1 MYNIACVSGDGVGPE
16 IVTCAKN
23 VLTATAEKFGFNLG
37 FTEAVMGGAAID
49 ACGNPM
55 PQNSLDICKSSDAV
69 LLGAVGG
76 PKWDYC
82 SPRPESALLGLR
94 KALNLYANFRKVRLY
109 SELRNSSPLSS
120 EIAEKGIDY
129 IIVREL
135 TGGMYFGEKGY
146 RNGKFGREAYDTEV
160 YGELE
165 IERIARQA
173 FELAEMRGRKL
184 ISIDKAN
191 VLESSRLWRK
201 VVHDVNEDYPTVV
214 LDDLLVDN
222 AAMQLVL
229 KPSDFDVIV
238 TSNMFGD
245 ILSDLGAATV
255 GSIGMLASASLGD
268 TSQGMYEA
276 IHGSAPSLAGK
287 NVVNPIATI
296 LSGAMLLRHS
306 LNKTEAADAI
316 EAAVEKTLKESY
328 RTFDIADRNTSA
340 DYVLTTTDM
349 TAKIIQRI

>member
-16 IVTCAKN
+16 IIAAAKKT
-23 VLTATAEKFGFNLG
+23 LTAVGEKFGFDMT
-37 FTEAVMGGAAID
+37 FHEAIMGGAAID
-49 ACGNPM
+49 LYGEPM
-55 PQNSLDICKSSDAV
+55 PEKSLALCKNSDAV

-82 SPRPESALLGLR
+82 TPRPESALLGLR

-109 SELRNSSPLSS
+109 PVLKNASPLSP
-120 EIAEKGIDY
+120 EIAERGIDY

-146 RNGKFGREAYDTEV
+146 RNGKFGREAYDTEA

-165 IERIARQA
+165 IERVARQA
-173 FELAEMRGRKL
+173 YELAETRGRKL
-184 ISIDKAN
+184 VSIDKAN

-201 VVHDVNEDYPTVV
+201 VLHDLNEDYPTVA

-222 AAMQLVL
+222 AAMQMVL
-229 KPSDFDVIV
+229 NPSAFDVIV

-268 TSQGMYEA
+268 TTQGMYEA
-276 IHGSAPSLAGK
+276 IHGSAPTLAGK

-296 LSGAMLLRHS
+296 LSAAMLLRHS
-306 LNKTEAADAI
+306 LNKAEAANAI
-316 EAAVEKTLKESY
+316 ENAVEKVLADGW
-328 RTFDIADRNTSA
+328 RTFDIADRYTAKEKILS
-340 DYVLTTTDM
+340 TTDI
-349 TAKIIQRI
+349 TDKIIENL

>member
-1 MYNIACVSGDGVGPE
+1 MYNIATVSGDGVGPE
-16 IVTCAKN
+16 IISSAKK
-23 VLTATAEKFGFNLG
+23 VLSAVADKFGFAIT
-37 FTEAVMGGAAID
+37 FSEAVMGGIAID
-49 ACGNPM
+49 KFGEPM
-55 PQNSLDICKSSDAV
+55 PAASLELCKNSDAV

-94 KALNLYANFRKVRLY
+94 KSLGLYANFRKVKLY
-109 SELRNSSPLSS
+109 SCLKSASPLSP

-146 RNGKFGREAYDTEV
+146 RQGKFGREAYDTEV

-173 FELAEMRGRKL
+173 YELAEGRKRTL

-201 VVHDVNEDYPTVV
+201 VLHDVNEDYPTVR
-214 LDDLLVDN
+214 LDDMLVDN
-222 AAMQLVL
+222 AAMQMVL
-229 KPSDFDVIV
+229 FPSSFDVIV

-268 TSQGMYEA
+268 TAQGMYEA
-276 IHGSAPSLAGK
+276 IHGSAPTLTGK

-296 LSGAMLLRHS
+296 LSAAMLLRHS
-306 LNKTEAADAI
+306 LNKEEGAAAI
-316 EAAVEKTLKESY
+316 ETAVDKTLTDGW
-328 RTFDIADRNTSA
+328 RTRDIAD
-340 DYVLTTTDM
+340 VQTTPDKILSTTAITD
-349 TAKIIQRI
+349 KIIENL

>member
-16 IVTCAKN
+16 IIAAAKKT
-23 VLTATAEKFGFNLG
+23 LTAVGEKFGFG
-37 FTEAVMGGAAID
+37 MTFHEAIMGGAAID
-49 ACGNPM
+49 LYGEPM
-55 PQNSLDICKSSDAV
+55 PEKSLALCKNSDAV

-82 SPRPESALLGLR
+82 TPRPESALLGLR

-109 SELRNSSPLSS
+109 PVLKNASPLSP
-120 EIAEKGIDY
+120 EIAERGIDY

-146 RNGKFGREAYDTEV
+146 RNGKFGREAYDTEA

-165 IERIARQA
+165 IERVARQA
-173 FELAEMRGRKL
+173 YELAETRGRKL
-184 ISIDKAN
+184 VSIDKAN

-201 VVHDVNEDYPTVV
+201 VLHDLNEDYPTVA

-222 AAMQLVL
+222 AAMQMVL
-229 KPSDFDVIV
+229 NPSAFDVIV

-268 TSQGMYEA
+268 TTQGMYEA
-276 IHGSAPSLAGK
+276 IHGSAPTLAGK

-296 LSGAMLLRHS
+296 LSAAMLLRHS
-306 LNKTEAADAI
+306 LNKAEAANAI
-316 EAAVEKTLKESY
+316 ENAVEKVLADGW
-328 RTFDIADRNTSA
+328 RTFDIADRYTAKEKILS
-340 DYVLTTTDM
+340 TTDI
-349 TAKIIQRI
+349 TDKIIENL